1 MAFAMGKHERLGEE
15 SPVLSLDPEL
25 VKMVLDFV

>member
-15 SPVLSLDPEL
+15 SLVLSLHPE
-25 VKMVLDFV
+25 MVQMILNFV